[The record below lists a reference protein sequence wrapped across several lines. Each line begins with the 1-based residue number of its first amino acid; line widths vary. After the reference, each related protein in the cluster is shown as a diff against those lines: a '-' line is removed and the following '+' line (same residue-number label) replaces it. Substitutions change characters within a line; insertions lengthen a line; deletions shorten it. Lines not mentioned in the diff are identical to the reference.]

1 MGETQKLSKS
11 EIAKDKRLR
20 EIYNTTLEAQ
30 NEQRATQKNA
40 CAICRRPFSQFQAYQ
55 DHDHKCCPRRL
66 KRYCGK
72 CNRSLLCYICNKKAV
87 GIIEYLIKLDIDPQK
102 VVDYYKEWNVVIA
115 AKGGYAPKEKISK
128 AKARRRVPQKQSSV

>member
-1 MGETQKLSKS
+1 MGEPNQLSKS

-20 EIYNTTLEAQ
+20 EIYNMPLEVQ
-30 NEQRATQKNA
+30 NEQRRKQKNA

-87 GIIEYLIKLDIDPQK
+87 GIIEYLIKLEIDPQK
-102 VVDYYKEWNVVIA
+102 VVDYYKEWNVIIA
-115 AKGGYAPKEKISK
+115 ARGGYEPKAEPKRKRS
-128 AKARRRVPQKQSSV
+128 KARRVQKK

>member
-1 MGETQKLSKS
+1 MGESRQLSKS

-30 NEQRATQKNA
+30 NEQRRIQKNA
-40 CAICRRPFSQFQAYQ
+40 CEICRRPFSQFQAYQ

-72 CNRSLLCYICNKKAV
+72 CNRSLLCYLCNKKAV
-87 GIIEYLIKLDIDPQK
+87 GSFEYLIKLGIDPQK
-102 VVDYYKEWNVVIA
+102 VVDYFKGWDIVVA
-115 AKGGYAPKEKISK
+115 AKGGYAPKEKTPRP
-128 AKARRRVPQKQSSV
+128 KARRVSKKQRGV